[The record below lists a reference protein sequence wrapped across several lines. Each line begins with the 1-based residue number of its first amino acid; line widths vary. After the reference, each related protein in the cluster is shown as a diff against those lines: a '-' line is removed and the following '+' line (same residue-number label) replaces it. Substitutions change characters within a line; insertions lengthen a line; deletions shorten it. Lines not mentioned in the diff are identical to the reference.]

1 MAFHFLK
8 KLRKNAIVSPLT
20 LKADFNW
27 RVILTCATPVNF
39 TRVNELEAMCLKR
52 SRVKVRNEPLSNF
65 TFMRDLSCI
74 GSILFTHIN
83 SMRVR
88 M

>member
-1 MAFHFLK
+1 MSSFYGLLFLK

-20 LKADFNW
+20 LKADFNC
-27 RVILTCATPVNF
+27 RVNF

-52 SRVKVRNEPLSNF
+52 SRVKVGNEPLSNF
-65 TFMRDLSCI
+65 TFTRDLSCI
-74 GSILFTHIN
+74 GSILFTHKN
-83 SMRVR
+83 SMRMR